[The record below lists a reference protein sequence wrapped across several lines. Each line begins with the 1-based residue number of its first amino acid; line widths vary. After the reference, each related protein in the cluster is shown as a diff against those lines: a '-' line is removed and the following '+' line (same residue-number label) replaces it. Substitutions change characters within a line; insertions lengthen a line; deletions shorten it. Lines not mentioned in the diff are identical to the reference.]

1 MFFGPLSLRPSL
13 CLVASLCPTLRLFS
27 LSSHIDH
34 LSGSPAHYRSTIIV
48 ARHLPR
54 SPASH
59 SPLTPGSSGLKRIT
73 LKVRVDNPQATW
85 RPSLPESS
93 LGLGAPGTG
102 SGPTIPVEEVIAP
115 DGMPTTPIMRHLLD
129 VFMTHFGC
137 QFPFVDRQ
145 DLEAKIEER
154 TGSVFLLNSIAAMAA
169 R

>member
-1 MFFGPLSLRPSL
+1 MIVSRSLPPVLLRGI
-13 CLVASLCPTLRLFS
+13 CLDRAHPTLRL
-27 LSSHIDH
+27 
-34 LSGSPAHYRSTIIV
+34 PAD
-48 ARHLPR
+48 AR
-54 SPASH
+54 
-59 SPLTPGSSGLKRIT
+59 PLLGLKRIT

-93 LGLGAPGTG
+93 LGGLGAPGIG
-102 SGPTIPVEEVIAP
+102 SGPTIPVDDVIAP

-145 DLEAKIEER
+145 DLESKIEER

>member
-1 MFFGPLSLRPSL
+1 LVNSRSLPPIIFARPLASAPIARVSL
-13 CLVASLCPTLRLFS
+13 
-27 LSSHIDH
+27 
-34 LSGSPAHYRSTIIV
+34 
-48 ARHLPR
+48 
-54 SPASH
+54 
-59 SPLTPGSSGLKRIT
+59 PLTPDPPGLKRIT

-85 RPSLPESS
+85 RPTFPETS
-93 LGLGAPGTG
+93 LGALGAPGTGIG

-145 DLEAKIEER
+145 DLESKIEER